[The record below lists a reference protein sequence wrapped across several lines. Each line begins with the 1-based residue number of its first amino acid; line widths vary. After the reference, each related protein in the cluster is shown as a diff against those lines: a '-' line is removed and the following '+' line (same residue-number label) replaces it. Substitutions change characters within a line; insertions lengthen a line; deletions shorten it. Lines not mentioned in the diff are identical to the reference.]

1 MGADMKKQTLHNIV
15 TTFKTQFA
23 SEPTDMFF
31 SPGRVNLI
39 GEHTDYNGG
48 HVFPITLTLGTYGV
62 AKRRDDQLVRLY
74 SVNFPELGVISF
86 AVDDFSKMPAHNWA
100 NFVKGVLKAL
110 ADLGYAIDQGFE
122 LVIEGDIPIASGL
135 SSSASLELLIGVVI
149 QKLFG
154 LKIPRLQLVMA
165 GHQAENDFIGVKT
178 GLMDQFS
185 VGFGAPNTA
194 IFLDT
199 NTLGYRLVPVILRN
213 FEIIIMNTNKPRS
226 LVTSK
231 YNERVN
237 ETQQALTALQ
247 TELPI
252 KSLGDID
259 SVTFEAHQQL
269 IKDPTLLK
277 RARHAISENQR
288 TIEAVKELTH
298 GDLVAFGAL
307 LNASHASLRDD
318 YDVTGIEL
326 DTLVTAAQAF
336 PGVLGARMTGAGF
349 GGCAIALVP
358 QQSRSRFQEQVGA
371 RFHEV
376 LGYDASFFAVEI
388 GPGAQWVGAVKTL

>member
-1 MGADMKKQTLHNIV
+1 MKKQDLSQIITA
-15 TTFKTQFA
+15 FQTQFNTRP
-23 SEPTDMFF
+23 SDMFF

-62 AKRRDDQLVRLY
+62 ARRRKDQLVRLY
-74 SVNFPELGVISF
+74 SLNFPELGVISF
-86 AVDDFSKMPAHNWA
+86 EISDTTKLPEHNWA
-100 NFVKGVLKAL
+100 NFVKGVIKSLTE
-110 ADLGYAIDQGFE
+110 LGYVIDYGFDLAID
-122 LVIEGDIPIASGL
+122 GDIPIAAGL

-149 QKLFG
+149 QRLFDF
-154 LKIPRLQLVMA
+154 KIPRLQLVMA
-165 GHQAENDFIGVKT
+165 GHQAENDFIGVNT

-199 NTLGYRLVPVILRN
+199 NTLGYRLVPVILHDY
-213 FEIIIMNTNKPRS
+213 EIIIMNTNKPRS

-231 YNERVN
+231 YNERVR
-237 ETQQALTALQ
+237 ETQQALQALQ

-252 KSLGDID
+252 ESLGDID
-259 SVTFEAHQQL
+259 MTTFTSHQKL
-269 IKDPTLLK
+269 IKDPLLLK
-277 RARHAISENQR
+277 RARHAVSENQR
-288 TIEAVKELTH
+288 TIKAVKQLAQ
-298 GDLVAFGAL
+298 GDLIEFGML
-307 LNASHASLRDD
+307 LNQSHASLRDD

-326 DTLVTAAQAF
+326 DTLVTAAQEF

-358 QQSRSRFQEQVGA
+358 KKSRARFEQQVGA
-371 RFHEV
+371 RFHQV
-376 LGYDASFFAVEI
+376 VGYDASFYDVEI
-388 GPGAQWVGAVKTL
+388 GPGAQWIGPVKD